1 MSEAQGSAVTR
12 WLARAPAAVLTSY
25 AIVAAFSVYF
35 CMYAFRKPFAAG
47 EFKDLVELPWL
58 PPLTYKA
65 LLIIA
70 QVLGYCVSKFAG
82 IKVVSE
88 LSPARR
94 AWAIVICI
102 GVAEAALALFAVVP
116 QPWGAVFLFVNGL
129 PLGMVWGLVY
139 GFLEGRRVSDVL
151 GAALASSFIVS
162 SGFVKSVGQWLLRSW
177 SVPEQWMPVV
187 TGLIF
192 FPFLLLFV
200 VMLAKLPPPSAEDE
214 ALCVRREPMNATA
227 RRAFFRAYAPG
238 LVSLTFLYFFLTAY
252 RDFRDNFAP
261 EIWKALGYAD
271 TPSIL
276 TTSEVVVTVGVLA
289 VLGALMA
296 IRNSRT
302 ALLVVHFA
310 MAAGAAI
317 VGLATLGFQM
327 GWLGP
332 APWMIL
338 VGLGLYM
345 AYVPY
350 NCILFDR
357 LIGAVG
363 IAGTAGFLIYVSDAF
378 GYLGSVALLLY
389 KEFGQP
395 QLSWIEFFTAFS
407 YFTSALCVI
416 CFALS
421 LGYFVARTRRAAA
434 AAAT

>member
-1 MSEAQGSAVTR
+1 MSDASGSAVTR
-12 WLARAPAAVLTSY
+12 WLSRAPAAVLTSY

-47 EFKDLVELPWL
+47 AFADAVDFPGL
-58 PPLTYKA
+58 PPLKYKA

-88 LSPARR
+88 LSPAKR
-94 AWAIVICI
+94 AWAILVCI
-102 GVAEAALALFAVVP
+102 GVAEAALALFGLVP
-116 QPWGAVFLFVNGL
+116 RPWGAVCLVVNGL

-162 SGFVKSVGQWLLRSW
+162 SGFVKSVGLWLLAKG
-177 SVPEQWMPVV
+177 VPEHWMPVV

-192 FPFLLLFV
+192 FPFLLAFV

-214 ALCVRREPMNATA
+214 RQCVRREPMNATA
-227 RRAFFRAYAPG
+227 RRAFFKAYAPG

-261 EIWKALGYAD
+261 EIWRALGYAD

-276 TTSEVVVTVGVLA
+276 TTSEVIVTVGVLV

-302 ALLVVHFA
+302 ALLVVHVA
-310 MAAGAAI
+310 MMAGAAL
-317 VGLATLGFQM
+317 VGLATLAFRM

-363 IAGTAGFLIYVSDAF
+363 VVGTAGFLIYVSDAF

-395 QLSWIEFFTAFS
+395 NLSWLEFFTGFS
-407 YFTSALCVI
+407 YFTSALCVV
-416 CFALS
+416 CFVAS
-421 LGYFVARTRRAAA
+421 LGYFVVRTRRAAA
-434 AAAT
+434 IAGA